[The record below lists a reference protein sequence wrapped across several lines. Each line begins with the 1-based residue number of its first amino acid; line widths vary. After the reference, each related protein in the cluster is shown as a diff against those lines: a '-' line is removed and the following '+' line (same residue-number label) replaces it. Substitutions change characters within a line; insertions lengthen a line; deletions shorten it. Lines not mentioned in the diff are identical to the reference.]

1 MARARLPDKGLRQCS
16 PFLPEKSREVADGYL
31 WSVGETAAASK
42 AREEVLHDIRE
53 RSISERV
60 TYS

>member
-1 MARARLPDKGLRQCS
+1 MFRARLPDKGLRQCF
-16 PFLPEKSREVADGYL
+16 PFLPEKSREAEDGYL
-31 WSVGETAAASK
+31 WSVGETAAASN
-42 AREEVLHDIRE
+42 AREEVLHDTRE